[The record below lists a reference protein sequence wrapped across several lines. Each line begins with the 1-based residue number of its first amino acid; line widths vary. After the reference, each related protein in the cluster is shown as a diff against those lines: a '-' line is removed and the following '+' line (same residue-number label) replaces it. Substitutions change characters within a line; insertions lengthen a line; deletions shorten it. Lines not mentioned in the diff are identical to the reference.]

1 MQINDGSK
9 IILLAEDDANDALA
23 TEIALRSAGVLN
35 RIIHVLD
42 GDEALAYLK
51 GDGLYSDRREF
62 PLPSIVL
69 LDLKMPRMDG
79 FRVLSWFT
87 YQVDRKKF
95 LVIVLS
101 GHGELQHIKRA
112 YELGANSFLI
122 KPFHPAEIHNLVR
135 VHPQYWA
142 LSPEFNPPRGDGR
155 GWRGKQPGL

>member
-1 MQINDGSK
+1 MQIIDESK
-9 IILLAEDDANDALA
+9 VILLVEDDANDAVM
-23 TEIALRSAGVLN
+23 TENALRSAGISN
-35 RIIHVLD
+35 RVVHVSD
-42 GDEALAYLK
+42 GDEALAYLR
-51 GDGLYSDRREF
+51 GDALFSDRKVF

-87 YQVDRKKF
+87 YQTDRKKF

-122 KPFHPAEIHNLVR
+122 KPFQTADIHNLVR
-135 VHPQYWA
+135 VHRQYWT
-142 LSPEFNPPRGDGR
+142 LSPEFNQRREPLAPR
-155 GWRGKQPGL
+155 

>member
-1 MQINDGSK
+1 MQIIDESK
-9 IILLAEDDANDALA
+9 VILLVEDDPNDAVL
-23 TEIALRSAGVLN
+23 TENALRSAGISN
-35 RIIHVLD
+35 RVVHVSD
-42 GDEALAYLK
+42 GNEALAYLR
-51 GDGLYSDRREF
+51 GDALFSDRKVF

-87 YQVDRKKF
+87 YQTDRKKF

-122 KPFHPAEIHNLVR
+122 KPFQTADIHNLVR
-135 VHPQYWA
+135 VHRQYWT
-142 LSPEFNPPRGDGR
+142 LSSEFNQRREPLAPR
-155 GWRGKQPGL
+155 

>member
-1 MQINDGSK
+1 MQIIDESK
-9 IILLAEDDANDALA
+9 VILLVEDDPNDAVM
-23 TEIALRSAGVLN
+23 TENALRSAGVSN
-35 RIIHVLD
+35 RVVHLSD
-42 GDEALAYLK
+42 GDEALAYLR
-51 GDGLYSDRREF
+51 GDALFSDRKVF

-87 YQVDRKKF
+87 YQTDRKKF

-122 KPFHPAEIHNLVR
+122 KPFQTADIHNLVR
-135 VHPQYWA
+135 VHRQYWT
-142 LSPEFNPPRGDGR
+142 LSSEFNQRREPLAPR
-155 GWRGKQPGL
+155 